1 MKRYFL
7 LFLFVITGFL
17 RSQDSSLGILSL
29 EANTFNREELASLT
43 KFVQTEAEEI
53 GNFSDYSIL
62 LPEIILNKFMDPDW
76 SCVGLDCGYEV
87 ADNSDVDRVIVID
100 LSRIRKTGVDSTGA
114 TTVSGN
120 MILYL
125 VNKKIE
131 EEPEQN
137 EIENNFSSRFKE
149 KASSIY
155 DKTRQVLGIDRSP
168 INKANRWH
176 KGSADEI
183 PDILRVL
190 VWELLDETP
199 PANYFSDTILS
210 LANGDFVSQVA
221 TFVLGNTALSIAI
234 GSLTLVGLGFAVSSI
249 GSSGPGGSDGD
260 SDGFGNPPPFP
271 NNI

>member
-1 MKRYFL
+1 MKRCFL
-7 LFLFVITGFL
+7 LILFVITGFL

-43 KFVQTEAEEI
+43 EFVRREAEEI
-53 GNFSDYSIL
+53 GNFSNYSLL
-62 LPEIILNKFMDPDW
+62 LPEIILNNCMDPDW
-76 SCVGLDCGYEV
+76 SCAELDCGYEV
-87 ADNSDVDRVIVID
+87 ADNSDVDEVIVID

-125 VNKKIE
+125 VEKQME
-131 EEPEQN
+131 EEPEQDQY
-137 EIENNFSSRFKE
+137 ENNFSSRVKE
-149 KASSIY
+149 KASNIY
-155 DKTRQVLGIDRSP
+155 DKTREVLGIDRLP

-176 KGSADEI
+176 KGRADEI

-190 VWELLDETP
+190 VWELLGETP
-199 PANYFSDTILS
+199 PANYFSNTILS

-234 GSLTLVGLGFAVSSI
+234 GSLTLAGIGLAVSSI
-249 GSSGPGGSDGD
+249 GSSGPGGSDP
-260 SDGFGNPPPFP
+260 DGFGNPPPFP